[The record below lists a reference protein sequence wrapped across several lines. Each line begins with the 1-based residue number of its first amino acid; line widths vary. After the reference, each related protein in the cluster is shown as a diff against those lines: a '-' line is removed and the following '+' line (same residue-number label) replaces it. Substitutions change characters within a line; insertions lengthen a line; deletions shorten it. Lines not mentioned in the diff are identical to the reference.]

1 MNGRE
6 MRRLGVSRR
15 QLFETVERPLM
26 QALPQDDYEYAEW
39 HLARVGIDYHVE
51 VQGFLYSVPHS
62 LIREQVDI
70 RARLMDCRRRWW
82 TTRQTTCLANQWAV
96 APAARD
102 IKLCSERTREAKQIA
117 DASYDPATERLRVP
131 RCTLS
136 SRACSTSPSP
146 GSG

>member
-1 MNGRE
+1 
-6 MRRLGVSRR
+6 
-15 QLFETVERPLM
+15 M
-26 QALPQDDYEYAEW
+26 QALPQDDYEYAKW

>member
-6 MRRLGVSRR
+6 MRRLGMSRR